1 MKYFISYDHIFSS
14 SLLGLKWGVILWCSR
29 LCPNS
34 RNQNLVLENL
44 RNKNLVLE
52 ILRHRNSD
60 FAAPKV
66 SARDFGAPKSGA
78 REFAEQKSGARLGS
92 PIGSAGVLEHQ
103 NLVLQIKNKQNGK
116 AHPSISSLFQCRKN
130 LNFLSCLK

>member
-1 MKYFISYDHIFSS
+1 VPEFEEPKSGAREFAEQKSGARDFATPKLSD
-14 SLLGLKWGVILWCSR
+14 R
-29 LCPNS
+29 
-34 RNQNLVLENL
+34 
-44 RNKNLVLE
+44 
-52 ILRHRNSD
+52 D

-78 REFAEQKSGARLGS
+78 REFVEQKSGARLGS